1 MTGNNLLLEISN
13 GVRFTEG
20 GRIRIE
26 DRYNQLRIGENTCL
40 INVFFSLADKGTFIN
55 VGRDCLFSAGVVI
68 RSSDSHSIINQDNR
82 RINMGKPISIGDHVW
97 IGNGATILKG
107 VNIGGGSVV
116 GTEAVITKDVPENS
130 IAVGNPG
137 KIVRENIRWQVERIL
152 P

>member
-1 MTGNNLLLEISN
+1 
-13 GVRFTEG
+13 
-20 GRIRIE
+20 
-26 DRYNQLRIGENTCL
+26 
-40 INVFFSLADKGTFIN
+40 
-55 VGRDCLFSAGVVI
+55 
-68 RSSDSHSIINQDNR
+68 
-82 RINMGKPISIGDHVW
+82 MGKPISIGDHVW